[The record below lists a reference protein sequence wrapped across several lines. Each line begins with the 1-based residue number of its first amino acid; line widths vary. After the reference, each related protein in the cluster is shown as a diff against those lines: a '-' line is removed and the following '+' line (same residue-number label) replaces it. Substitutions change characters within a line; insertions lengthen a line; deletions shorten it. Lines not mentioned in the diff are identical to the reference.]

1 MKLDGRIAVVSG
13 AFRGI
18 GKASAE
24 ILAADGAHV
33 IALDIIDGEPVYAS
47 PRIAYRR
54 FDVASP
60 QMWDDLAKELERID
74 ILVNSA
80 GITQTRSGLTDLD
93 LSEWNRIIVVAVLL
107 LAALLVL
114 ALALAARTQTPRRS
128 PIAVAL

>member
-24 ILAADGAHV
+24 ILATEGAHV
-33 IALDIIDGEPVYAS
+33 IALGIIDGEPVYAS
-47 PRIAYRR
+47 RIAYRR

-80 GITQTRSGLTDLD
+80 GITLTRSGLTDLD

>member
-24 ILAADGAHV
+24 ILATEGAHV
-33 IALDIIDGEPVYAS
+33 IALGIIDGEPVYAS
-47 PRIAYRR
+47 RIAYRR

>member
-1 MKLDGRIAVVSG
+1 
-13 AFRGI
+13 
-18 GKASAE
+18 
-24 ILAADGAHV
+24 
-33 IALDIIDGEPVYAS
+33 
-47 PRIAYRR
+47 
-54 FDVASP
+54 
-60 QMWDDLAKELERID
+60 MWDDLAKELERIG